1 MSVTIIC
8 QSKPLFLHPV
18 KNKPE
23 KPLWKG
29 SCNSRLI
36 RFIEKPEELA
46 SLRLMRPGSSL
57 KLCPWLMK
65 CWGSRNVGTDYPIMQ
80 YTSIFCNVIF
90 PKARFFELFNSVFS
104 RFPPSFL
111 HLVGYWSV
119 IRQDEMCI
127 WAVTYLFT
135 QWWILF
141 KFLPDLLKRNYV
153 LRRV

>member
-1 MSVTIIC
+1 MKRLLQFQINKIYWETRGIG
-8 QSKPLFLHPV
+8 QSTANETWFVAETL
-18 KNKPE
+18 
-23 KPLWKG
+23 
-29 SCNSRLI
+29 
-36 RFIEKPEELA
+36 
-46 SLRLMRPGSSL
+46 
-57 KLCPWLMK
+57 PWLMK

-111 HLVGYWSV
+111 HLVEYWSV
-119 IRQDEMCI
+119 FRQDEMCI

-141 KFLPDLLKRNYV
+141 KFLPDLLTQTRVNLEGKIGNYFKFIWKTRNGDMN
-153 LRRV
+153 LILMIF